1 MKQNLYNIP
10 DISLVVP
17 LDSNVNLS
25 CLLSL
30 NTHGM
35 ADGSLQGSTG
45 NSFDG
50 NRKNIYVE
58 SDDTDSSE
66 IHGTYLIT

>member
-1 MKQNLYNIP
+1 
-10 DISLVVP
+10 
-17 LDSNVNLS
+17 
-25 CLLSL
+25 
-30 NTHGM
+30 M